1 MAEQPTFK
9 LSRSKPF
16 VSMAVENIL
25 FCMQDSFPVRYV
37 FIKRPPPAISM
48 AHDRDKSLGL
58 VEWDLSLGVDDRRGI
73 K

>member
-1 MAEQPTFK
+1 
-9 LSRSKPF
+9 
-16 VSMAVENIL
+16 MAVENIL